1 MISIIPAP
9 LAGRVAIIT
18 GASWGIGAAVAIDFA
33 RRGCS
38 HIAITYLGNIDA
50 AKKVLSSIN
59 EICPDIKTA
68 LIRADVTSEMFGQDA
83 VKAAL
88 SSLSVNH
95 IDIVVSNA
103 ALSDMNIPQNMETHT
118 KDASDRFMTAN
129 VWSPFQLSL
138 AAIPYMTKGE
148 RIITISSV
156 ASKRPNVSL
165 PLTSHFGSWCFG
177 FKLTGVLGF
186 MILGQPHGDLGRDK
200 AASDSITRVLAA
212 AYLHQTG
219 ITINSVAVG
228 PTNTDA
234 LRTGMAKLPKE
245 WTEALYARATAERRI
260 TEVHDVTDVVSWLA
274 GPDSKLVNGNF
285 VPCSGGSMLE
295 LQG

>member
-1 MISIIPAP
+1 MISSIPAP

-18 GASWGIGAAVAIDFA
+18 EASRGIGAAVAIDFA

-59 EICPDIKTA
+59 EISSDIKTA
-68 LIRADVTSEMFGQDA
+68 LIRADVTSEMFGQDV

-88 SSLSVNH
+88 SSLAVNH

-103 ALSDMNIPQNMETHT
+103 ALSDTKTLQSMETHT
-118 KDASDRFMTAN
+118 KEAFDQFMTAN

-138 AAIPYMTKGE
+138 AAIPHMGRGG

-156 ASKRPNVSL
+156 ASRRPNVN
-165 PLTSHFGSWCFG
+165 PM
-177 FKLTGVLGF
+177 V
-186 MILGQPHGDLGRDK
+186 ILGATK
-200 AASDSITRVLAA
+200 AASDSITRALAA
-212 AYLHQTG
+212 AYPRRTG

-228 PTNTDA
+228 PTNADA
-234 LRTGMAKLPKE
+234 LRMGMAKLPKE
-245 WTEALYARATAERRI
+245 WTEALYVRVTAERRI
-260 TEVHDVTDVVSWLA
+260 AEVDDVTGVVSWLA
-274 GPDSKLVNGNF
+274 GPDSKWVNGNF